1 MRCFSFYK
9 HHIGKIM
16 FNMYMHG
23 GSENHGC
30 EAIIRSSA
38 KILNDFPIVYSSHV
52 NQDIKYGLD
61 KVCTLKEDTV
71 HQLVRGSKEWILSS
85 LQTKLTGKINLAIK
99 YRYKEFYNQVSKGDI
114 FLSVGGDNYCYAGKD
129 ILASRNYN
137 LRNKGCRTV
146 LWGCSVEPDLL
157 NYPEIKKDI
166 ESFDLI
172 TARESISYQALKKV
186 NNHTFLVSD
195 PAFVLDRID
204 LPLPAE
210 WIPGNMIGINASP
223 LILSNGANADLVV
236 EAYCKLIS
244 KILKLTDCGIA
255 LIPHVV
261 WKQNDDQEILQLLY
275 DRFKNSNRIV
285 MINDHNCMEL
295 KGYIARCRMFV
306 GARTHATIAAYS
318 TEVPTLV
325 LGYSVKSRGIA
336 KDIFGS
342 EEKYVIPVQDITNV
356 NALADGFIWML
367 DNEKKIREHLHSVI
381 PQYIAN
387 ARKAKNILSNL

>member
-1 MRCFSFYK
+1 
-9 HHIGKIM
+9 M

-23 GSENHGC
+23 GSGNHGC
-30 EAIIRSSA
+30 EAIIRSSI

-52 NQDIKYGLD
+52 NQDVKYGLD
-61 KVCTLKEDTV
+61 KICTLREDKPC
-71 HQLVRGSKEWILSS
+71 QLVRGSKEWFLSS
-85 LQTKLTGKINLAIK
+85 LQTKLTGKISLAIK
-99 YRYKEFYNQVSKGDI
+99 YRYKEFFNKVSKGDV
-114 FLSVGGDNYCYAGKD
+114 FLSVGGDNYCYAGTD
-129 ILASRNYN
+129 ILAARNYN
-137 LRNKGCRTV
+137 LRKKGCRTV

-157 NYPEIKKDI
+157 NYTEIKKDI

-186 NNHTFLVSD
+186 NNNTFLVSD

-261 WKQNDDQEILQLLY
+261 WQQNDDREILQLLY
-275 DRFKNSNRIV
+275 DKFKNSNRIV

>member
-1 MRCFSFYK
+1 
-9 HHIGKIM
+9 
-16 FNMYMHG
+16 MYMHG
-23 GSENHGC
+23 GSGNHGC
-30 EAIIRSSA
+30 EAIIRSSI

-52 NQDIKYGLD
+52 NQDVKYGLD
-61 KVCTLKEDTV
+61 KICTLREDKPC
-71 HQLVRGSKEWILSS
+71 QLVRGSKEWFLSS
-85 LQTKLTGKINLAIK
+85 LQTKLTGKISLAIK
-99 YRYKEFYNQVSKGDI
+99 YRYKEFFNKVSKGDV
-114 FLSVGGDNYCYAGKD
+114 FLSVGGDNYCYAGTD
-129 ILASRNYN
+129 ILAARNYN
-137 LRNKGCRTV
+137 LRKKGCRTV

-186 NNHTFLVSD
+186 NNNTFLVSD

-261 WKQNDDQEILQLLY
+261 WQQNDDREILQLLY
-275 DRFKNSNRIV
+275 DKFKNSNRIV

-336 KDIFGS
+336 KDIFGL

>member
-1 MRCFSFYK
+1 
-9 HHIGKIM
+9 
-16 FNMYMHG
+16 MHG
-23 GSENHGC
+23 GSGNHGC
-30 EAIIRSSA
+30 EAIIRSSI

-52 NQDIKYGLD
+52 NQDVKYGLD
-61 KVCTLKEDTV
+61 KVCTLREDKPC
-71 HQLVRGSKEWILSS
+71 QLVRGSKEWFLSS
-85 LQTKLTGKINLAIK
+85 LQTKLTGKISLAIK
-99 YRYKEFYNQVSKGDI
+99 YRYKEFFNKVSKGDV
-114 FLSVGGDNYCYAGKD
+114 FLSVGGDNYCYAGTD
-129 ILASRNYN
+129 ILAARNYN
-137 LRNKGCRTV
+137 LRKKGCRTV

-186 NNHTFLVSD
+186 NNNTFLVSD

-261 WKQNDDQEILQLLY
+261 WQQNDDREILQLLY
-275 DRFKNSNRIV
+275 DKFKNSNRIV

-336 KDIFGS
+336 KDIFGL

>member
-1 MRCFSFYK
+1 MFEFYN
-9 HHIGKIM
+9 IIRKIM

-23 GSENHGC
+23 GSGNHGC
-30 EAIIRSSA
+30 EAIIRSST

-52 NQDIKYGLD
+52 NQDVKYGLD
-61 KVCTLKEDTV
+61 KICTLREDKSC
-71 HQLVRGSKEWILSS
+71 QLVRGSKEWFLSS
-85 LQTKLTGKINLAIK
+85 LQTKLTGKISLAIK
-99 YRYKEFYNQVSKGDI
+99 YRYKEFFNKVSKGDV
-114 FLSVGGDNYCYAGKD
+114 FLSVGGDNYCYAGTD
-129 ILASRNYN
+129 ILAARNYN
-137 LRNKGCRTV
+137 LRKKGCRTV

-172 TARESISYQALKKV
+172 TARESISCQALKKV
-186 NNHTFLVSD
+186 NNNTFLVSD

-261 WKQNDDQEILQLLY
+261 WQQNDDREILQLLY
-275 DRFKNSNRIV
+275 DKFKNSNRIV

-367 DNEKKIREHLHSVI
+367 KKKKKIREHLHSVI
-381 PQYIAN
+381 PQYIDN

>member
-1 MRCFSFYK
+1 M
-9 HHIGKIM
+9 
-16 FNMYMHG
+16 
-23 GSENHGC
+23 
-30 EAIIRSSA
+30 
-38 KILNDFPIVYSSHV
+38 
-52 NQDIKYGLD
+52 
-61 KVCTLKEDTV
+61 
-71 HQLVRGSKEWILSS
+71 
-85 LQTKLTGKINLAIK
+85 
-99 YRYKEFYNQVSKGDI
+99 
-114 FLSVGGDNYCYAGKD
+114 
-129 ILASRNYN
+129 
-137 LRNKGCRTV
+137 

-166 ESFDLI
+166 ESFDFI

-186 NNHTFLVSD
+186 NNNTFLVSD

-204 LPLPAE
+204 LPLPAG

-336 KDIFGS
+336 KDIFGL

>member
-1 MRCFSFYK
+1 
-9 HHIGKIM
+9 
-16 FNMYMHG
+16 MHG
-23 GSENHGC
+23 GSGNHGC
-30 EAIIRSSA
+30 EAIIRSSI

-52 NQDIKYGLD
+52 NQDVKYGLD
-61 KVCTLKEDTV
+61 KICTLREDKPC
-71 HQLVRGSKEWILSS
+71 QLVRGSKEWFLSS
-85 LQTKLTGKINLAIK
+85 LQTKLTGKISLAIK
-99 YRYKEFYNQVSKGDI
+99 YRYKEFFNKVSKGDV
-114 FLSVGGDNYCYAGKD
+114 FLSVGGDNYCYAGTD
-129 ILASRNYN
+129 ILAARNYN
-137 LRNKGCRTV
+137 LRKKGCRTV
-146 LWGCSVEPDLL
+146 LWGCSVETDLL

-186 NNHTFLVSD
+186 NNNTFLVSD

-261 WKQNDDQEILQLLY
+261 WQQNDDREILQLLY
-275 DRFKNSNRIV
+275 DKFKNSNRIV

>member
-1 MRCFSFYK
+1 ME
-9 HHIGKIM
+9 I
-16 FNMYMHG
+16 
-23 GSENHGC
+23 
-30 EAIIRSSA
+30 
-38 KILNDFPIVYSSHV
+38 
-52 NQDIKYGLD
+52 
-61 KVCTLKEDTV
+61 T
-71 HQLVRGSKEWILSS
+71 
-85 LQTKLTGKINLAIK
+85 TGT
-99 YRYKEFYNQVSKGDI
+99 
-114 FLSVGGDNYCYAGKD
+114 D
-129 ILASRNYN
+129 ILAARNYN
-137 LRNKGCRTV
+137 LRKKGCRTV

-186 NNHTFLVSD
+186 NNNTFLVSD

-261 WKQNDDQEILQLLY
+261 WQQNDDREILQLLY
-275 DRFKNSNRIV
+275 DKFKNSNRIV

>member
-1 MRCFSFYK
+1 
-9 HHIGKIM
+9 
-16 FNMYMHG
+16 
-23 GSENHGC
+23 
-30 EAIIRSSA
+30 
-38 KILNDFPIVYSSHV
+38 
-52 NQDIKYGLD
+52 
-61 KVCTLKEDTV
+61 
-71 HQLVRGSKEWILSS
+71 
-85 LQTKLTGKINLAIK
+85 
-99 YRYKEFYNQVSKGDI
+99 
-114 FLSVGGDNYCYAGKD
+114 
-129 ILASRNYN
+129 
-137 LRNKGCRTV
+137 
-146 LWGCSVEPDLL
+146 
-157 NYPEIKKDI
+157 
-166 ESFDLI
+166 
-172 TARESISYQALKKV
+172 
-186 NNHTFLVSD
+186 
-195 PAFVLDRID
+195 
-204 LPLPAE
+204 
-210 WIPGNMIGINASP
+210 MIGINASP

-261 WKQNDDQEILQLLY
+261 WKQNDDREILQLLY
-275 DRFKNSNRIV
+275 DKFKNSNRIV
-285 MINDHNCMEL
+285 MVNDHNCMEL

-356 NALADGFIWML
+356 NTLADGFIWML

-387 ARKAKNILSNL
+387 AMKAKNILSNL

>member
-1 MRCFSFYK
+1 
-9 HHIGKIM
+9 
-16 FNMYMHG
+16 MHG
-23 GSENHGC
+23 GSGNHGC
-30 EAIIRSSA
+30 EAIIRSSI

-52 NQDIKYGLD
+52 NQDVKYGLD
-61 KVCTLKEDTV
+61 KICTLREDKPC
-71 HQLVRGSKEWILSS
+71 QLVRGSKEWFLSS
-85 LQTKLTGKINLAIK
+85 LQTKLTGKISLAIK
-99 YRYKEFYNQVSKGDI
+99 YRYKEFFNKVSKGDV
-114 FLSVGGDNYCYAGKD
+114 FLSVGGDNYCYAGTD
-129 ILASRNYN
+129 ILAARNYN
-137 LRNKGCRTV
+137 LRKKGCRTV

-186 NNHTFLVSD
+186 NNNTFLVSD

-261 WKQNDDQEILQLLY
+261 WQQNDDREILQLLY
-275 DRFKNSNRIV
+275 DKFKNSNRIV

-336 KDIFGS
+336 KDIFGL